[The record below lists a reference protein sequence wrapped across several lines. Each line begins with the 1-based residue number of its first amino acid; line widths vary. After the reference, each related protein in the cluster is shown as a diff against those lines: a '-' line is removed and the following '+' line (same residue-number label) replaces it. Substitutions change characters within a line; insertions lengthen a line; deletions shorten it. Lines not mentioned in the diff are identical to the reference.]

1 MYEEYNCL
9 SFFARI
15 KTKTVLESLKDSL
28 KMNGPVFQFPF
39 YYFYNYFCFPYKIAR
54 ETKTKKIK
62 GKKGPG
68 VCRESFK
75 DSKIVFVFILAQ
87 KTRQFY
93 SF

>member
-28 KMNGPVFQFPF
+28 KTYGPVFQFPF

-62 GKKGPG
+62 EKKD
-68 VCRESFK
+68 RA
-75 DSKIVFVFILAQ
+75 FVGNLSRIPKLSLFL
-87 KTRQFY
+87 F
-93 SF
+93 